1 MDQEHRELLESA
13 EFRHMLARRWR
24 VSLLLSA
31 LLFVL
36 YYGYI
41 VLVATNRAFLSTRI
55 GETTTIGIPLGAA
68 VIVGAWA
75 LTAIYVI
82 WANRHYDP
90 EVDLLRR
97 KLQTTASRP
106 GSRK

>member
-1 MDQEHRELLESA
+1 
-13 EFRHMLARRWR
+13 MLARRWR
-24 VSLLLSA
+24 VSLLLSV

-41 VLVATNRAFLSTRI
+41 LLIAVRPDLLSRRI
-55 GETTTIGIPLGAA
+55 GEVTTVAIPVGAA

-75 LTAIYVI
+75 LTAAYVV

-90 EVDLLRR
+90 EVERLRR
-97 KLQTTASRP
+97 RLRAD
-106 GSRK
+106 

>member
-1 MDQEHRELLESA
+1 
-13 EFRHMLARRWR
+13 MLARRWR
-24 VSLLLSA
+24 VSLILSA

-41 VLVATNRAFLSTRI
+41 LVIAASPEILSRRI
-55 GETTTIGIPLGAA
+55 GEVTTLGIPVGAA

-75 LTAIYVI
+75 LTAAYVI

-90 EVDLLRR
+90 EVDRLRR
-97 KLQTTASRP
+97 RLHT
-106 GSRK
+106 G